1 MKKILA
7 LAALLLLTACTTRP
21 ILNIQNEPVP
31 TRIGQQQHTQ
41 ADVERAILV
50 AAQRRK
56 WNARVVRPGLIEA
69 STSARSHQARV
80 EIDYSATSYS
90 VRHKQSANLKE
101 SDGNIH
107 RNYNRWVANLNK
119 EIRRQ
124 LGH

>member
-21 ILNIQNEPVP
+21 ILNVQNEPVP
-31 TRIGQQQHTQ
+31 TRIGQQHTQ

-69 STSARSHQARV
+69 STAARSHQALV
-80 EIDYSATSYS
+80 EISYSATNYS

-107 RNYNRWVANLNK
+107 RNYNRWVGNLNK

-124 LGH
+124 LTR